1 LLRIGEDVT
10 RKREH
15 NRAIAALFAHELKA
29 QREARGW
36 TQEELATRTNYA
48 PSTID
53 SIETMALKAQAKSAK
68 AFDEVFELPGTFAR
82 LEEMMSGSVYPASF
96 APFTEYEAEA
106 KTLRTFQHSLIPGL
120 LQTEPYARAV
130 LSTKPNAGQDQIDRL
145 VLGRLAR
152 QAVLRREH
160 PPLIYA
166 LVDEGVLY
174 RPVAERGAMH
184 DQLMHLVELS
194 REPNITIQVVPYSA
208 GGHSGLLGA
217 ATIAEISDK
226 PGIVAIEDACD
237 GRVAEDAEMVD
248 LARMVFEALRSEAMN
263 PSESRT
269 LMEKV
274 AKEKWS

>member
-1 LLRIGEDVT
+1 MA

-15 NRAIAALFAHELKA
+15 NRAIASLFASELRA

-36 TQEELATRTNYA
+36 TQDELAARTNYA
-48 PSTID
+48 PSTIA

-68 AFDEVFELPGTFAR
+68 VFDDVFELPGTFAR
-82 LEEMMSGSVYPASF
+82 IEEMMSGSVYPASF

-130 LSTKPNAGQDQIDRL
+130 LSTKPNASQDQIGKL
-145 VLGRLAR
+145 VMGRLAR
-152 QAVLRREH
+152 QAVLGREQ
-160 PPLIYA
+160 PPLMYV
-166 LVDEGVLY
+166 LLDEGVLY
-174 RPVAERGAMH
+174 RPVAELGIMH
-184 DQLMHLVELS
+184 DQFVYMADMAG
-194 REPNITIQVVPYSA
+194 RPYITIQVVPYGA

-217 ATIAEISDK
+217 FTIAETSDK
-226 PGIVAIEDACD
+226 PGIVSIEDACD
-237 GRVAEDAEMVD
+237 GRVAEDAEVVD

>member
-1 LLRIGEDVT
+1 MA

-15 NRAIAALFAHELKA
+15 NRAIAALFARELKA

-36 TQEELATRTNYA
+36 TQEELAARTNYA
-48 PSTID
+48 PSTIA
-53 SIETMALKAQAKSAK
+53 SIETMALKPQAKSAK
-68 AFDEVFELPGTFAR
+68 VFDEAFGLPGTFER
-82 LEEMMSGSVYPASF
+82 IEEMMSGSVYPASF

-106 KTLRTFQHSLIPGL
+106 KSLRTFQHSLVPGL

-130 LSTKPNAGQDQIDRL
+130 LSTKPNASQDQIDRL

-152 QAVLRREH
+152 QAVLHREH
-160 PPLIYA
+160 PPLMYA
-166 LVDEGVLY
+166 LIDEGVLY
-174 RPVAERGAMH
+174 RPVAEPGIMH
-184 DQLMHLVELS
+184 DQLMHLIEMSGRPAV
-194 REPNITIQVVPYSA
+194 TIQVVPYGA

-217 ATIAEISDK
+217 ATIAETSEK

-237 GRVAEDAEMVD
+237 GRVAEDEEMVD

-263 PSESRT
+263 PSESRA

-274 AKEKWS
+274 AKERWS

>member
-1 LLRIGEDVT
+1 MRIGEKVA

-36 TQEELATRTNYA
+36 TQDELAARANYA
-48 PSTID
+48 PSTIA
-53 SIETMALKAQAKSAK
+53 SIETMALKPQAKSAVV
-68 AFDEVFELPGTFAR
+68 FDEVFELPGTFAR
-82 LEEMMSGSVYPASF
+82 IEEMMSGSIYPASF

-120 LQTEPYARAV
+120 LQTPDYARAV
-130 LSTKPNAGQDQIDRL
+130 LATKPNAGQDQIDKL

-160 PPLIYA
+160 PPLMYA
-166 LVDEGVLY
+166 LIDEGVLY
-174 RPVAERGAMH
+174 RPVAEQGVMYE
-184 DQLMHLVELS
+184 QIMHLVEMS
-194 REPNITIQVVPYSA
+194 REPNITIQVVPYTA

-217 ATIAEISDK
+217 CTIAETIDK

-263 PSESRT
+263 PSASRT

-274 AKEKWS
+274 AKERWS